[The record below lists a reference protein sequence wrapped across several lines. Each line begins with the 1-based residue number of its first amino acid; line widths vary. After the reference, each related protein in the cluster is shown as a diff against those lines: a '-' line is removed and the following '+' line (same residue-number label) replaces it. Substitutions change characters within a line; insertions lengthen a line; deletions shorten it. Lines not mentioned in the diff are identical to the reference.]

1 MTPGKLIGSRQI
13 VVIALV
19 CASVPITMPQQGGL
33 AAAAGLTEKQQ
44 QLLKVLDAEL
54 IAEIDTLSRKAV
66 EWTERRNQLRNA
78 ASGDAAAEEEFRG
91 QTATPSD
98 AVSLVFE
105 IASTLKAASEKWP
118 NLDEYLQYRAAIAPV
133 IQRCESR
140 WKSAKYDSE
149 QYFDLSE
156 EDFREEVKRSA
167 MLYAAA
173 ELMKLYDATV
183 LTNIEQLRN
192 PAEYARQFLKGQ
204 FEAWI
209 SQPQEHEILRGLKF
223 TIKRP
228 EGKAS
233 VFDPEGGLVA
243 VLEYSALSGA
253 KVEAKGLYFE
263 YDPDKPVPR
272 PNLDR
277 LQVQS
282 DWKSLLPLGSLNS
295 LGGLTVDLGL
305 GFSLSEIESP
315 IFDKPDENGRRGG
328 IKFKAGIKLADGL
341 PSISGKGVVYPAD
354 GTVVWLPPGIQ
365 ATVNADPPVP
375 IGTTGAAMHG
385 YTIEFLP
392 VPHQEQVTVRTKIS
406 TAAPGSARAFHLDA
420 GLTIPIPV
428 NFIRIDG
435 AIRMGQGS
443 IQIGDVSGEFNFKAG
458 KVEGDFR
465 IPGKGGLPIG
475 QFYSQEGRFSLT
487 GDGLRSTSK
496 AKLFGQT
503 IDEMDLHIDSS
514 GHGTITARQGINLP
528 GLQFNAPLS
537 AGFEPGFQ
545 RVWAKANGQI
555 KGVDLG
561 YFNLV
566 DVALEINADS
576 ARKPAPIKIVA
587 RTWRASASVE
597 LNSLADFNYEDLL
610 KSLREQCLDIYN
622 IASEELAKLEGDA
635 RNAAAKTEEDLRHD
649 VSKNAE
655 RFGVDRLSTNNRQVD
670 ESLGKL
676 SEEGKKAGA
685 KLAKEREDVGEMAT
699 KLRENPGEGLQS
711 LVDKVASAP
720 SAWGLGKL
728 VPSGGGGV
736 LGGLLGGGGG
746 GGGGSSG
753 PSRAEI
759 ETQVRKARTFQLTDE
774 LCAAIDQMGRSGV
787 ELKRFET
794 IHSASGR
801 QYRDRSGLSVQFRS
815 AQCAPAD
822 GEDVALAV
830 LVPVAGFTDRV
841 TPGRPDVLDT
851 GSDVK
856 PVTVRFKG
864 LLGDEK
870 SHPPKARIR
879 GASMSHGS
887 VFPAE
892 RIANREIQRLIE
904 RYLPQVEVEGP
915 KEYSE
920 CQLAVRNQCDE
931 PIKVWVQTEW
941 RTVRDRQFVWEW
953 SPAPLG
959 SDTAYRFQVQPG
971 ATELLKIGARYPA
984 PAGSDS
990 PPVDAEERP
999 LTARRVRLWAESE
1012 SGERWAAY
1020 QSRDLW
1026 LLDKDPQLGESRGY
1040 FADQIR
1046 TYVHSV
1052 EPKAGSRIYSERLI
1066 RMINKT
1072 NEPLSVRLRYRAH
1085 EEGRTMWRSL
1095 KPFEIPA
1102 GAKGFVT
1109 SDQGMK
1115 LRASQIQFSA
1125 QGKHMYFGQYDR
1137 KTLDM
1142 VDEKDGRRLYF
1153 AERIGLFEHV
1163 FETPA
1168 AQASQEPK

>member
-1 MTPGKLIGSRQI
+1 MNRFLIVAAVLSAVTIAFPHVGTCAERALSAEESKLLAKLDNDTIEEVTSLAGEIEQWRTRLADATKQLDDLKRFRSGEGPLIDLARHIAEEATKLKPRLRETFKQLDEIAKTLQEMDALLRQ
-13 VVIALV
+13 A
-19 CASVPITMPQQGGL
+19 
-33 AAAAGLTEKQQ
+33 EF
-44 QLLKVLDAEL
+44 DAENSL
-54 IAEIDTLSRKAV
+54 GQS
-66 EWTERRNQLRNA
+66 
-78 ASGDAAAEEEFRG
+78 EEEFRDELREFVCSS
-91 QTATPSD
+91 AE
-98 AVSLVFE
+98 SLILTHLNASLFE
-105 IASTLKAASEKWP
+105 AFQK
-118 NLDEYLQYRAAIAPV
+118 
-133 IQRCESR
+133 
-140 WKSAKYDSE
+140 
-149 QYFDLSE
+149 
-156 EDFREEVKRSA
+156 
-167 MLYAAA
+167 
-173 ELMKLYDATV
+173 
-183 LTNIEQLRN
+183 LRN

-209 SQPQEHEILRGLKF
+209 SQPQEHEILKGLKF

-305 GFSLSEIESP
+305 GFSLSEIEPP

-328 IKFKAGIKLADGL
+328 IKFKTGIKLADGL

-392 VPHQEQVTVRTKIS
+392 VPHKEQVTVRTKIS
-406 TAAPGSARAFHLDA
+406 TAAPGSARALHLDA

-443 IQIGDVSGEFNFKAG
+443 IQVGDVSGEFNFKAG

-465 IPGKGGLPIG
+465 IPGKGGLAIG
-475 QFYSQEGRFSLT
+475 QFYSQEGHFSLT

-514 GHGTITARQGINLP
+514 GQGSITARQGINLP

-576 ARKPAPIKIVA
+576 ARKPAPIQIVA

-635 RNAAAKTEEDLRHD
+635 RNAAAKAEEDLRHD

-655 RFGVDRLSTNNRQVD
+655 RFGVDRLSTNNKQVD

-728 VPSGGGGV
+728 VPGGGGGV
-736 LGGLLGGGGG
+736 LGGLLGGGG

-801 QYRDRSGLSVQFRS
+801 QYRDRSGLSVQFRN
-815 AQCAPAD
+815 AQSAPAD

-879 GASMSHGS
+879 VASMSHGS

-892 RIANREIQRLIE
+892 RIAHREVQRLIE
-904 RYLPQVEVEGP
+904 RYLPQVDVEGP

-1052 EPKAGSRIYSERLI
+1052 EPQAGSRIYSERLI

-1072 NEPLSVRLRYRAH
+1072 NEPLSVRMRYRAH

-1125 QGKHMYFGQYDR
+1125 QGKHIYFGQYDR

-1142 VDEKDGRRLYF
+1142 VEATDGRRLYF
-1153 AERIGLFEHV
+1153 AEKIGLFEHV
-1163 FETPA
+1163 FENPA
-1168 AQASQEPK
+1168 AQAGQEPK